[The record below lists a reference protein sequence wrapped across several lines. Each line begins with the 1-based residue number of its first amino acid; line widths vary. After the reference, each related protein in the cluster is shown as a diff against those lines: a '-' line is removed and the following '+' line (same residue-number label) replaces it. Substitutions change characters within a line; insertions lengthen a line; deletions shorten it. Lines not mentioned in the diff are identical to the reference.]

1 MDKKY
6 YIPENGKLI
15 GPFSPEELR
24 ERSLRSDTRVYV
36 EGGRFLDAKDYP
48 ELADCITAEPEP
60 TLKSGELNEKE
71 VLLSIMK
78 HLEELRIENGNLRNE
93 IAALREENDKL
104 RDSLKRYVETPG
116 EQGSEVDYKQPESL
130 ELGTLPPMPGYNDSL
145 IPDYNENFNPTY
157 NKPKKSKH
165 SDGSAITGIFIIG
178 AILLWIALSQ

>member
-1 MDKKY
+1 MVDKKY
-6 YIPENGKLI
+6 YIPENGRLI
-15 GPFSPEELR
+15 GPFSSEELR
-24 ERSLRSDTRVYV
+24 ERGLRSDTRVYV

-104 RDSLKRYVETPG
+104 RDSLKLYVETPE

-130 ELGTLPPMPGYNDSL
+130 ELGTLPPMPGYENL
-145 IPDYNENFNPTY
+145 IPNYNENFNPTY
-157 NKPKKSKH
+157 NKPEKSIY
-165 SDGSAITGIFIIG
+165 SEVIVIVIIG
-178 AILLWIALSQ
+178 VILLWIALSQ